1 MCLGATHACVNV
13 SGSLPSYSHSSRLPA
28 NPKRAK
34 PFRSLSLASSARPRR
49 SVPSASSSEP
59 DSCPH
64 CHVPPRV
71 DEHAANSTQI
81 DLIPP
86 GVPAYAFVSRVRR
99 SAAPPA
105 FASLPLVCV
114 DRARSDPGPDTD
126 TGCASRADPTCDSLC
141 RGRKGQAEGANGSP
155 TPQGGTD
162 SGEPPICLVCAT
174 KPVTDLEVCLGQ
186 TEQRSR
192 RTDPESA
199 RSARA
204 ETHPGRRPQ
213 QGLRRHDLPSRIRR
227 QARKV

>member
-1 MCLGATHACVNV
+1 MLCVNV
-13 SGSLPSYSHSSRLPA
+13 SSPVPPYSHSSRLPA

-34 PFRSLSLASSARPRR
+34 PFRSPVQRGRG
-49 SVPSASSSEP
+49 VPLRQRAAP
-59 DSCPH
+59 NLTLCVH
-64 CHVPPRV
+64 TCHVPPRV
-71 DEHAANSTQI
+71 DEHAANSPQI

-86 GVPAYAFVSRVRR
+86 GLPAYASVSRVRR

-213 QGLRRHDLPSRIRR
+213 QGLRRHELPPRIRR